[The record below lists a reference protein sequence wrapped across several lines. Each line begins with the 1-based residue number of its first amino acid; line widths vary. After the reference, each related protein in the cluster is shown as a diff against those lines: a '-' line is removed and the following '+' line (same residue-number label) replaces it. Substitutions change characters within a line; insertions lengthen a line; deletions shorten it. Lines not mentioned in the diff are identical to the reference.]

1 MEFNDKQAIY
11 LQIVEYIYD
20 RILTNEWK
28 GDERV
33 PSVRDLAV
41 ELQVNPNT
49 VMRAYELLQNT
60 EIIENKRGIGN
71 FLSSNAKSMIR
82 VKRRNHFLENE
93 LPVIFRTMQLLG
105 VSMDDLLAR
114 FTDYNQNNEKP
125 QKN

>member
-20 RILTNEWK
+20 RILTDEWK

-49 VMRAYELLQNT
+49 VMRAYDLLQNN
-60 EIIENKRGIGN
+60 EIIVNKRGVGN
-71 FLSSNAKSMIR
+71 FLGSDAKSKIITQ
-82 VKRRNHFLENE
+82 RRIYFLTNE
-93 LPVIFRTMQLLG
+93 LPIIFRNMQLLG
-105 VSMDDLLAR
+105 VSIDELSEQ
-114 FTDYNQNNEKP
+114 FISYNQNNVSN
-125 QKN
+125 Q

>member
-20 RILTNEWK
+20 RILTNEWQ

-49 VMRAYELLQNT
+49 VMRAYELLQNN
-60 EIIENKRGIGN
+60 EIIVNKRGVGN
-71 FLSSNAKSMIR
+71 FLSGDAKVKIR
-82 VKRRNHFLENE
+82 ENRRNNFLRNE
-93 LPVIFRTMQLLG
+93 LPVIFRNMQLLG
-105 VSMDDLLAR
+105 VSMDDLTR
-114 FTDYNQNNEKP
+114 RYSDYNKMNEKP
-125 QKN
+125 Q

>member
-20 RILTNEWK
+20 RILTDEWK

-60 EIIENKRGIGN
+60 GIIENKRGIGN
-71 FLSSNAKSMIR
+71 FLGSDAKQMIR
-82 VKRRNHFLENE
+82 ANRRNHFLENE
-93 LPVIFRTMQLLG
+93 LPVIFRNMQLLG
-105 VSMDDLLAR
+105 VQMDDLLKR
-114 FTDYNQNNEKP
+114 YNAYSINND
-125 QKN
+125 

>member
-20 RILTNEWK
+20 RILTDEWK

-49 VMRAYELLQNT
+49 VMRAYELLQNN
-60 EIIENKRGIGN
+60 EIIINKRGVGN
-71 FLSSNAKSMIR
+71 FLESDAKSKIIIN
-82 VKRRNHFLENE
+82 RRNHFLIHE
-93 LPVIFRTMQLLG
+93 LPLLFRNMQLLG
-105 VSMDDLLAR
+105 VSIEELSEQ
-114 FTDYNQNNEKP
+114 FISYSQNNVLN
-125 QKN
+125 Q

>member
-20 RILTNEWK
+20 RILTDEWK

-33 PSVRDLAV
+33 PSVRDLAA

-60 EIIENKRGIGN
+60 GIIENKRGIGN
-71 FLSSNAKSMIR
+71 FLGNDAKSKIIT
-82 VKRRNHFLENE
+82 KRRNDFLEKE
-93 LPVIFRTMQLLG
+93 LPDIFRNMQLLG
-105 VSMDDLLAR
+105 VNMKDLSEQ
-114 FTDYNQNNEKP
+114 FTSYNKNNEKP
-125 QKN
+125 Q

>member
-49 VMRAYELLQNT
+49 VMRAYDLLQNN
-60 EIIENKRGIGN
+60 EIIVNKRGVGN
-71 FLSSNAKSMIR
+71 FMGSDAKSKIITN
-82 VKRRNHFLENE
+82 RRNHFLTQE
-93 LPVIFRTMQLLG
+93 LPLIFRNMQLLG
-105 VSMDDLLAR
+105 VSIDELSEQFMS
-114 FTDYNQNNEKP
+114 YSQNNVS
-125 QKN
+125 N

>member
-20 RILTNEWK
+20 RILTDEWK

-71 FLSSNAKSMIR
+71 FLSSDAKSMIR
-82 VKRRNHFLENE
+82 ANRRNHFLENE
-93 LPVIFRTMQLLG
+93 LPVIFRTMQLLD

>member
-20 RILTNEWK
+20 RILTNEWQ

-49 VMRAYELLQNT
+49 VMRAYELLQNN
-60 EIIENKRGIGN
+60 EIIVNKRGVGN
-71 FLSSNAKSMIR
+71 FLSGDAK
-82 VKRRNHFLENE
+82 VKISENRRNNFLMNE
-93 LPVIFRTMQLLG
+93 LPVIFRNMQLLG
-105 VSMDDLLAR
+105 VSMDDLAR
-114 FTDYNQNNEKP
+114 HYSDYNKMNEKP
-125 QKN
+125 Q

>member
-20 RILTNEWK
+20 RILTDDWK

-49 VMRAYELLQNT
+49 VMRAYELLQNN
-60 EIIENKRGIGN
+60 EIIVNKRGVGN
-71 FLSSNAKSMIR
+71 FLGSDAKSKIINN
-82 VKRRNHFLENE
+82 RRNHFLTNE
-93 LPVIFRTMQLLG
+93 LPLIFRNMQLLG
-105 VSMDDLLAR
+105 VSIDELSEQ
-114 FTDYNQNNEKP
+114 FISYSQNNVSN
-125 QKN
+125 Q

>member
-20 RILTNEWK
+20 RILTDEWK

-33 PSVRDLAV
+33 PSVRDLAA

-49 VMRAYELLQNT
+49 VMRAYELLQNN

-71 FLSSNAKSMIR
+71 FLGSDAKSKIR
-82 VKRRNHFLENE
+82 ANRRNHFLKNE
-93 LPVIFRTMQLLG
+93 LPVIFRTMKLLD
-105 VSMDDLLAR
+105 VSMDDLMDH
-114 FTDYNQNNEKP
+114 FTFYNKNN
-125 QKN
+125 

>member
-20 RILTNEWK
+20 RILTDEWK

-33 PSVRDLAV
+33 PSVRDLAA

-60 EIIENKRGIGN
+60 GIIENKRGIGN
-71 FLSSNAKSMIR
+71 FLDRDAKSKIIT
-82 VKRRNHFLENE
+82 KRRNDFLEKE
-93 LPVIFRTMQLLG
+93 MPVIFRNMQLLG
-105 VSMDDLLAR
+105 VNMKDLSEQ
-114 FTDYNQNNEKP
+114 FTSYNKNNEKP
-125 QKN
+125 Q

>member
-20 RILTNEWK
+20 RILTEEWK

-49 VMRAYELLQNT
+49 VMRAYELLQNN
-60 EIIENKRGIGN
+60 EIIVNKRGVGN
-71 FLSSNAKSMIR
+71 FLGSDAKSKIINN
-82 VKRRNHFLENE
+82 RRNHFLTNE
-93 LPVIFRTMQLLG
+93 LPLIFRNMQLLG
-105 VSMDDLLAR
+105 VSIDELSEQ
-114 FTDYNQNNEKP
+114 FISYSQNNVSN
-125 QKN
+125 Q

>member
-20 RILTNEWK
+20 RILTDEWK

-60 EIIENKRGIGN
+60 GIIENKRGIGN
-71 FLSSNAKSMIR
+71 FLGSDAKQMIR
-82 VKRRNHFLENE
+82 ANRRNHFLENE
-93 LPVIFRTMQLLG
+93 LPVIFRNMQLLG
-105 VSMDDLLAR
+105 VQMEDLLKR
-114 FTDYNQNNEKP
+114 YNAYSINND
-125 QKN
+125 

>member
-20 RILTNEWK
+20 RILTDEWK

-33 PSVRDLAV
+33 PSVRDLAA

-60 EIIENKRGIGN
+60 GIIENKRGIGN
-71 FLSSNAKSMIR
+71 FLDRDAKSKIIT
-82 VKRRNHFLENE
+82 KRRNDFLEKE
-93 LPVIFRTMQLLG
+93 LPGIFRNMQLLG
-105 VSMDDLLAR
+105 VNMKDLSEQ
-114 FTDYNQNNEKP
+114 FTSYNKNNEKP
-125 QKN
+125 Q

>member
-11 LQIVEYIYD
+11 LQIVENIYD
-20 RILTNEWK
+20 RILTDEWK

-60 EIIENKRGIGN
+60 GIIENKRGIGN
-71 FLSSNAKSMIR
+71 FLGSDAKQMIR
-82 VKRRNHFLENE
+82 ANRRNHFLENE
-93 LPVIFRTMQLLG
+93 LPVIFRNMQLLG
-105 VSMDDLLAR
+105 VQMEDLLKR
-114 FTDYNQNNEKP
+114 YNAYSINND
-125 QKN
+125 

>member
-20 RILTNEWK
+20 RILTDDWK

-49 VMRAYELLQNT
+49 VMRAYELLQNN
-60 EIIENKRGIGN
+60 EIIVNRRGVGN
-71 FLSSNAKSMIR
+71 FLGSDAKSKIIT
-82 VKRRNHFLENE
+82 N
-93 LPVIFRTMQLLG
+93 
-105 VSMDDLLAR
+105 
-114 FTDYNQNNEKP
+114 Y
-125 QKN
+125 

>member
-20 RILTNEWK
+20 RILTDEWK

-49 VMRAYELLQNT
+49 VMRAYELLQNS

-71 FLSSNAKSMIR
+71 FLSSDAKSMIR
-82 VKRRNHFLENE
+82 SNRRNHFLENE

-105 VSMDDLLAR
+105 VGMDDLLVR
-114 FTDYNQNNEKP
+114 FASYNNINEKP
-125 QKN
+125 Q